1 MLPKWLTFLPSRALH
16 RRRLRAVGE
25 AILERLEEQ
34 GSLVLDRAGI
44 DSLDTTRK
52 LAFQAV
58 YHLVINERAYMRA
71 TPQGQVVVMSA
82 DEFTRFMLN
91 RAEIAA
97 GTKPMP
103 ATPHKKSRRT
113 GRSPS
118 PSTTSDNHTP
128 VFASTPLDS
137 AGEFDWFQLEIAQS
151 ERVEERR
158 QLPPFR
164 QTLPNRER
172 DPWDA
177 PVFSSGNE
185 KEKEEIF

>member
-1 MLPKWLTFLPSRALH
+1 MLPKWLTFFPSRALH
-16 RRRLRAVGE
+16 RRRLRAVSD
-25 AILERLEEQ
+25 AILACLEEK

-44 DSLDTTRK
+44 DYLDTTRK

-82 DEFTRFMLN
+82 DEFTRFMLT

-97 GTKPMP
+97 GTTSAP
-103 ATPHKKSRRT
+103 ATARKKTRRT

-118 PSTTSDNHTP
+118 PSTTSDNHAP
-128 VFASTPLDS
+128 VFASTPTDPAS
-137 AGEFDWFQLEIAQS
+137 EFDWFQLEIAQS
-151 ERVEERR
+151 ERVEQRR

-164 QTLPNRER
+164 QTLPKRDR

-177 PVFSSGNE
+177 PVFSSSDE